1 MPVETK
7 ETLEDIRNRL
17 ITECRRE
24 PEIERPGYVN
34 GILDFYNAIKHQEDL
49 ASSKKEN

>member
-1 MPVETK
+1 MPVEIK

-17 ITECRRE
+17 ITECHRE
-24 PEIERPGYVN
+24 PEVQRSGYVN

-49 ASSKKEN
+49 ESLKKES

>member
-1 MPVETK
+1 MIVETK

-24 PEIERPGYVN
+24 PEAERAGYVN
-34 GILDFYNAIKHQEDL
+34 GVLDMFNAV
-49 ASSKKEN
+49 KKLQKGEEV